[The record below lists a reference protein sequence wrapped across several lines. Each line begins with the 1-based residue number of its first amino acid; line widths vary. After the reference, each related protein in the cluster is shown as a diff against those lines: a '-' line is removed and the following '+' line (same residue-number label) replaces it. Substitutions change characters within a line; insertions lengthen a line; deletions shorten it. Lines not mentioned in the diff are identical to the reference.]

1 MANNKKSFSSI
12 LKTISQDRDR
22 TNILRNGEQKTI
34 AYLVQRVPKW
44 LTSDGLTFIG
54 LLGNLFVGLCFLLA
68 SPLVFDNPIFLLIG
82 LPGFLINWY
91 GDSLDGRLAY
101 YRNTPR
107 KWYGFSLDVTV
118 DWVGLAMIGLGFF
131 FYAVPQWKWLGFV
144 FVVLYGWEMLTAQLR
159 YLVTGKYSIDSGIVG
174 PTELRVVL
182 MAIITSEYFF
192 TGSIYYLVIIACAIL
207 VFTNLTDTRKL
218 LKVADERDAREKAE
232 KAANKTPKS
241 KSKLDT
247 LILKSDRVAE

>member
-1 MANNKKSFSSI
+1 MKKNKKSFSSI
-12 LKTISQDRDR
+12 LKTISQDRER
-22 TNILRNGEQKTI
+22 TNILRSGEQKLI

-54 LLGNLFVGLCFLLA
+54 LLGNLFVGLCFVLA
-68 SPLVFDNPIFLLIG
+68 SPLFYNNPIFLLIG

-101 YRNTPR
+101 YRKTPR

-131 FYAVPQWKWLGFV
+131 FYALPEWKWLGFI

-182 MAIITSEYFF
+182 MAIITGEYFVP
-192 TGSIYYLVIIACAIL
+192 TSIYYTVIIACAIL
-207 VFTNLTDTRKL
+207 VFTNLKDTISL
-218 LKVADERDAREKAE
+218 LKMADERDDREKKE
-232 KAANKTPKS
+232 KAANNPKES
-241 KSKLDT
+241 VRKIDT
-247 LILKSDRVAE
+247 LILKGE

>member
-1 MANNKKSFSSI
+1 MKNNKRSFSSI
-12 LKTISQDRDR
+12 LKTIAQDRDR
-22 TNILRNGEQKTI
+22 TNILRNGEQKLI

-44 LTSDGLTFIG
+44 LSSDGLTAIG
-54 LLGNLFVGLCFLLA
+54 FLGNLYVGVCLVLA
-68 SPLVFDNPIFLLIG
+68 LHVSDIFLLLS

-118 DWVGLAMIGLGFF
+118 DWVGLSMIGLGFF
-131 FYAVPQWKWLGFV
+131 FYALPQWKWLGFI
-144 FVVLYGWEMLTAQLR
+144 FVVLYGWEMITAQLR

-182 MAIITSEYFF
+182 IAIIAGEYFF
-192 TGSIYYLVIIACAIL
+192 PGSIYYSVIVACAIL
-207 VFTNLTDTRKL
+207 VLTNLKDTRQV
-218 LKVADERDAREKAE
+218 LKVADERDAKEKKE
-232 KAANKTPKS
+232 KAAKQPRES
-241 KSKLDT
+241 RSKLDT
-247 LILKSDRVAE
+247 LIIKGE

>member
-1 MANNKKSFSSI
+1 MKNNKKTFSSI

-54 LLGNLFVGLCFLLA
+54 LLGNLFVGLCFVLA
-68 SPLVFDNPIFLLIG
+68 SYYNSSVFLLIS
-82 LPGFLINWY
+82 LPGLIINWY

-101 YRNTPR
+101 YRKIPR

-131 FYAVPQWKWLGFV
+131 FYAETDWKWLGFV
-144 FVVLYGWEMLTAQLR
+144 FVVLYGWEMITAQLR

-192 TGSIYYLVIIACAIL
+192 PGSIYYLVVIACLVL
-207 VFTNLTDTRKL
+207 VFTNLKDTIGL
-218 LKVADERDAREKAE
+218 LKMADERDAIERKEKAE
-232 KAANKTPKS
+232 MKAKEGVRKI
-241 KSKLDT
+241 DT
-247 LILKSDRVAE
+247 LIIKGE

>member
-1 MANNKKSFSSI
+1 MKKNKKSFSSI

-22 TNILRNGEQKTI
+22 TNILRNGEQNLI

-54 LLGNLFVGLCFLLA
+54 LLGNLFVGLCFVLA
-68 SPLVFDNPIFLLIG
+68 SYYSNPIFLLIA

-101 YRNTPR
+101 YRKTPR

-131 FYAVPQWKWLGFV
+131 FYADAGWKWLGYI

-182 MAIITSEYFF
+182 MAIIAGEYFF
-192 TGSIYYLVIIACAIL
+192 QGSIYYSVIVACAIL
-207 VFTNLTDTRKL
+207 VFTNITDTIKL
-218 LKVADERDAREKAE
+218 LKMADERDAREKAE
-232 KAANKTPKS
+232 KAANNAKEG

-247 LILKSDRVAE
+247 LILKTD